1 MFEVRLREGAVPN
14 ACSGQLSFFLST
26 KVFLWE
32 SQVVKPE
39 EGHCGFFVR
48 GEALLGEEK
57 RKSGLWRRKG
67 EEEAASGSLLSV
79 KHCQAAPQIGG
90 DALPPLRLGLAP
102 QQLNRSRF
110 LEELVEQQQV
120 GGAGC
125 CTAHSPSQ
133 APPVAA
139 SCGGL
144 RPRGQAWPLLP
155 LWPLS

>member
-14 ACSGQLSFFLST
+14 ACFGQLSFSLST

-67 EEEAASGSLLSV
+67 EEEAASASMLSV
-79 KHCQAAPQIGG
+79 KHLPQAAPQIGG

-102 QQLNRSRF
+102 QQKQIF
-110 LEELVEQQQV
+110 GFGEDLVEQQQV
-120 GGAGC
+120 GGC